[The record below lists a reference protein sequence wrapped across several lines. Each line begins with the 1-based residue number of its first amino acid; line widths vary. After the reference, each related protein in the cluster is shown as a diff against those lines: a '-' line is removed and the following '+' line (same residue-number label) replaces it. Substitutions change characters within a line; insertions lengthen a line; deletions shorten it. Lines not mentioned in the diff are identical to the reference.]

1 MHSVTANLVL
11 LLSISKVAILQAV
24 LVLDWLSITE
34 INVYFKVNYNLD
46 IKSLSAKLMAIQ
58 IFAQMSRSLKFF
70 PEKNFFILQK
80 FIEPNLEEQ
89 NTLHY
94 IVCYVLLHVT
104 KVDY

>member
-1 MHSVTANLVL
+1 
-11 LLSISKVAILQAV
+11 
-24 LVLDWLSITE
+24 
-34 INVYFKVNYNLD
+34 
-46 IKSLSAKLMAIQ
+46 MAIQ